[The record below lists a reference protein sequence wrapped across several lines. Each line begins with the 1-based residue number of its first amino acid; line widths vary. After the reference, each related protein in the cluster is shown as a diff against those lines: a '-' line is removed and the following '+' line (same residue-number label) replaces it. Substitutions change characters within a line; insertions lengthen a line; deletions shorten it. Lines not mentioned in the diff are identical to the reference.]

1 MLSSH
6 PVDDISSTANPPS
19 CRIQTNLLPRVMTCA
34 LRSDVSA
41 HPWEQAGSVRPFA
54 YRSDELGDRL
64 RRVLMHVPMAQ
75 PQFRQLW

>member
-34 LRSDVSA
+34 LTSDVSA
-41 HPWEQAGSVRPFA
+41 HPWEQPV
-54 YRSDELGDRL
+54 RSDHLHTEMTNSVIGCGEY
-64 RRVLMHVPMAQ
+64 
-75 PQFRQLW
+75 